1 MKFCLLDLAFAFLEV
16 RKRLDCGFKKGEW
29 TRVELLI
36 NLIRPF
42 LKITIIH
49 WCSSII
55 CYSKNPETQ
64 QLSKY
69 TVRGKMLSRALGI
82 LHNLSKCVP
91 TRRSFAACQ
100 AIDVLIPLL
109 KAEVTLFSAKS
120 LLVLAYLTD
129 EENNHLIMADEGNI
143 YTQSFF
149 MQIRNWL

>member
-1 MKFCLLDLAFAFLEV
+1 
-16 RKRLDCGFKKGEW
+16 
-29 TRVELLI
+29 
-36 NLIRPF
+36 
-42 LKITIIH
+42 
-49 WCSSII
+49 
-55 CYSKNPETQ
+55 
-64 QLSKY
+64 
-69 TVRGKMLSRALGI
+69 MLSRALGI

-149 MQIRNWL
+149 MQIRN

>member
-1 MKFCLLDLAFAFLEV
+1 MEL
-16 RKRLDCGFKKGEW
+16 FKPNSRIFFKDNNC
-29 TRVELLI
+29 TLMYFHYLS
-36 NLIRPF
+36 F
-42 LKITIIH
+42 
-49 WCSSII
+49 
-55 CYSKNPETQ
+55 KNPETG

-82 LHNLSKCVP
+82 LHNLSKRVP
-91 TRRSFAACQ
+91 TRRSYAACQ

-143 YTQSFF
+143 YTVVFYAD
-149 MQIRNWL
+149 